1 MTEVDGLPAPSL
13 TARTAAVGHF
23 SRRWARALAAS
34 GRVTG
39 TDLEIAGML
48 RPLTLRLARAVR
60 SGRPDAELG
69 PDVGAALLRLGY
81 GATAVI
87 GPTVVTLVDG
97 FVTDFTPEIAASP
110 SNWPDVEDVRRR
122 LLTLAAAVADGFARA
137 TREHAFGGQEELQR
151 ATLRAVRTAEADRR
165 TSEARFRA
173 LFDQAAVGI
182 GLISMTGRVIDGN
195 AAWAEMMGHEV
206 ARMRGLTIVELVT
219 PGGSAPAMVCFREM
233 LAGTREHFRLEIVHH
248 RPDGVQLHLDL
259 SVAKVQSSD
268 DEPDFLVGVAVDV
281 TDRKHLEDRL
291 WHEARHDP
299 LTGLPNRTLFFE
311 RLDALLAEPRRRPA
325 GVCYIDLDGF
335 KSINDGLGHEVGD
348 RLLVRVADRLSAAV
362 SAPDSLLARLG
373 GDEFGVLIDGT
384 DPGDQA
390 TRLLDA
396 LVDPITLDGR
406 DLTVSA
412 SIGVVD
418 TATAGPAAD
427 ALMRAADITLYAA
440 KAKGRGRWERHEPK
454 HNADQ
459 VTRHA
464 LGTEMAAALAR
475 GEFFL
480 EYQPLVS
487 LTEGTVQRVEAL
499 VRWQHPELGL
509 LPPDQFIE
517 MAEENGHIVALGRW
531 VLATAARAAADWNR
545 RFPNAEVGVNVNV
558 AVGQLHDPDLPAF
571 VRDTLAGTGLP
582 PHLLYL
588 ELTESAV
595 LGEAPGPV
603 DALTGLAE
611 AGVGLVI
618 DDFGTG
624 YSNLVHLSRIPAR
637 ELKIAG
643 SFLQPAPSGDR
654 SNDKIVPAIISLAH
668 SLGLAVTAEGVE
680 TADQAALV
688 GELKCDTAQ
697 GWFFGVPT
705 TTDEIARRIGAD
717 ADGDH
722 DIAGRTSP
730 S

>member
-1 MTEVDGLPAPSL
+1 MTEVDRLATPSL

-60 SGRPDAELG
+60 SGLPDVELG
-69 PDVGAALLRLGY
+69 TDIGAALLQLGY

-87 GPTVVTLVDG
+87 GPTVITLVEG
-97 FVTDFTPEIAASP
+97 FAEDFREIGTRRAG
-110 SNWPDVEDVRRR
+110 WPGPDEVRSRVVV
-122 LLTLAAAVADGFARA
+122 LAAAVADGFARA
-137 TREHAFGGQEELQR
+137 TREHAFAGQEELQR
-151 ATLRAVRTAEADRR
+151 AALRAVRTAETDRQ

-182 GLISMTGRVIDGN
+182 GLISLTGRVIDGN
-195 AAWAEMMGHEV
+195 AAWAAMMGYPTAE
-206 ARMRGLTIVELVT
+206 MRGLTMIELTT
-219 PGGSAPAMVCFREM
+219 PGGSEPAMARFQEL
-233 LAGTREHFRLEIVHH
+233 LAGTRDHFRLEIVHT
-248 RPDGVQLHLDL
+248 RRDGTSLNLDL
-259 SVAKVQSSD
+259 SVSKVQSTD
-268 DEPDFLVGVAVDV
+268 DEADFIVGVAVDV
-281 TDRKHLEDRL
+281 TERRLLEDRL

-311 RLDALLAEPRRRPA
+311 RLDTLLEAADEERPV
-325 GVCYIDLDGF
+325 GICYIDLDGF
-335 KSINDGLGHEVGD
+335 KSINDGLGHDVGD
-348 RLLVRVADRLSAAV
+348 RVLVRVADRLSRAV
-362 SAPDSLLARLG
+362 CAPESLLARLG

-390 TRLLDA
+390 ARVLAA

-406 DLTVSA
+406 ELTVSA

-427 ALMRAADITLYAA
+427 QLMRAADITLYAA

-454 HNADQ
+454 RNADQ

-487 LTEGTVQRVEAL
+487 LIDGTLHRVEAL

-509 LPPDQFIE
+509 LPPDAFIE

-531 VLATAARAAADWNR
+531 VLATATQAAADWYH
-545 RFPNAEVGVNVNV
+545 RFPDAEVGVNVNV
-558 AVGQLHDPDLPAF
+558 AVGQLHDPGLPDF
-571 VRDTLAGTGLP
+571 VRATLAETGLP
-582 PHLLYL
+582 AHLLYL

-603 DALTGLAE
+603 DALTGLAT

-680 TADQAALV
+680 TAEQAALV
-688 GELKCDTAQ
+688 GELNCDTAQ
-697 GWFFGVPT
+697 GWFFGMPAT
-705 TTDEIARRIGAD
+705 AD
-717 ADGDH
+717 
-722 DIAGRTSP
+722 DIAARIATDS
-730 S
+730 